1 MLNIETIFLFIFVL
15 SILNVAKHLFKF
27 LTSLLQQNPQPM
39 RISSGEVFL
48 LMISIS
54 YIITF
59 VIQN

>member
-1 MLNIETIFLFIFVL
+1 MFNTETIFLFIFVL
-15 SILNVAKHLFKF
+15 SSINVTKHLFKF
-27 LTSLLQQNPQPM
+27 LTSLLQKNPQPM
-39 RISSGEVFL
+39 RIGSGEVFL